1 MIQGQDYNLTM
12 TCKNVEATDGLK
24 QYLSKKL
31 AKIEKIMPAV
41 IDMHIKLEIQKLEQ
55 SVLLTMKFSHFL
67 VTAHASSTDLY
78 ASIDMAMDR
87 LNLKL
92 RRWKSKIQDH
102 HNKKLNSIDVPVSV
116 FEKRKQEVDEINDA
130 IDEQNIMEA
139 EMVLNAPEIVKSKL
153 RPLKILTLQEALLK
167 MELSDD
173 NFLVYRSEEDQ
184 KLKVLYRRRDKS
196 YGLLQP
202 E

>member
-1 MIQGQDYNLTM
+1 MFQGQDYNLTM
-12 TCKNVEATDGLK
+12 TCKNVEATEGLK

-31 AKIEKIMPAV
+31 AKIEKIMPSV
-41 IDMHIKLEIQKLEQ
+41 IDIHIKFEVQKLDQ
-55 SVLLTMKFSHFL
+55 SVLITMKFSHFL

-78 ASIDMAMDR
+78 ASIDLAMDR
-87 LNLKL
+87 LHLKL

-102 HNKKLNSIDVPVSV
+102 HNKKLSSVDIPVSV
-116 FEKRKQEVDEINDA
+116 FEKQRQEIEEINDA
-130 IDEQNIMEA
+130 IDEQNNLEK
-139 EMVLNAPEIVKSKL
+139 EVFLNSPEIIKSKL